1 MGVVATK
8 KVAKVQASEEQSG
21 LTKTQ
26 MDEFLKLFDRFVDTY
41 EKSIE
46 RREKRDA
53 EVNKMIER
61 LLPTILRLMGGHVSP
76 VPPPS

>member
-1 MGVVATK
+1 MASSVATK
-8 KVAKVQASEEQSG
+8 LKTKASEPEPG
-21 LTKTQ
+21 LTKAQ
-26 MDEFLKLFDRFVDTY
+26 VDEFLKLFGRLVDTY

-53 EVNKMIER
+53 EMTQMIER
-61 LLPTILRLMGGHVSP
+61 LLPTILRLMGGHISP